1 MINVDGNHVP
11 PAQIVLAW
19 GATRLSGLGC
29 GQWYTGPCAASHPQ
43 LHAPPLPPPLSV
55 LAWLRARHAGKAS
68 SGWDFTKA

>member
-1 MINVDGNHVP
+1 MINVDGSHVP

-43 LHAPPLPPPLSV
+43 LHAPPLPPPAV
-55 LAWLRARHAGKAS
+55 GPCVVARAARRKGKQRL
-68 SGWDFTKA
+68 GFH